1 MNNTDLN
8 PSGEPQAGDDPTP
21 SRTGLSRRTQIIAA
35 TSAVGLAAIA
45 GTGYAILAG
54 PGSDPAPM
62 VYANAGTIVAGQTF
76 DRPIEIAADNV
87 TLQRVTIRTGGTAAI
102 RIRPGVS
109 GATITDTD
117 IHCTDS
123 NTDGIVPGD
132 YAATRVTVQGC
143 RRSFVQSTAAPATIV
158 DSEQNGEAYSPDV
171 PGGVA
176 VAPTP
181 SGLGPEDPLPSPTR
195 TPTTTPPTPLSYWPG
210 PTTTGV
216 PIGTVLTS
224 SGSLDVR
231 QDGQVITNLNI
242 VGCVTVRANNV
253 VIRKSRITCNS
264 PTFSIRVYDT
274 AVNLLVEDVEING
287 TGRNST
293 SVCCGNYT
301 LRRANV
307 YNMVDGPRI
316 GTKTTI
322 VDSWIHDLSRV
333 PNSHND
339 ALQTTGGSNMLVK
352 HNRLEP
358 YKASTNDPHNACI
371 MIGSTTADAVRNLTF
386 EDNYCNGGNY
396 SIGVRD
402 DLVASNIVIRN
413 NKFGRN
419 YRFGVIARPNQTG
432 VLWDRATN
440 VWFDNGLPVVR

>member
-8 PSGEPQAGDDPTP
+8 PSGDPQSPDAPTP
-21 SRTGLSRRTQIIAA
+21 RRTGRIRMIAA

-45 GTGYAILAG
+45 GTGYAIVANRE
-54 PGSDPAPM
+54 PAPI
-62 VYANAGTIVAGQTF
+62 VFDQAGTIVAGQTF
-76 DRPIEIAADNV
+76 DRPIEIAADQV
-87 TLQRVTIRTGGTAAI
+87 TLQRVTVRTGGAAAI

-123 NTDGIVPGD
+123 KTDGVVPGD

-143 RRSFVQSTAAPATIV
+143 RRAFVQSAATPATVV

-171 PGGVA
+171 PGGAPVT
-176 VAPTP
+176 PTP
-181 SGLGPEDPLPSPTR
+181 PALGPELPLPSPSR
-195 TPTTTPPTPLSYWPG
+195 SPNATPPTPLSYWPG

-216 PIGTVLTS
+216 PVGTVLTN
-224 SGSLDVR
+224 SGSLDLR
-231 QDGQVITNLNI
+231 KAGQVITNLNI
-242 VGCVTVRANNV
+242 VGCVTVRASNI

-264 PTFSIRVYDT
+264 PTYSIRIYET
-274 AVNLLVEDVEING
+274 ATNLLVEDVEING
-287 TGRNST
+287 GGRNSA

-301 LRRANV
+301 LRRANIW
-307 YNMVDGPRI
+307 NMVDGPRLSSRS
-316 GTKTTI
+316 TV
-322 VDSWIHDLSRV
+322 VDSWIHDLARV

-339 ALQTTGGSNMLVK
+339 ALQTTGGSNITVR

-402 DLVASNIVIRN
+402 DLVASNIVFRN

-432 VLWDRATN
+432 ILWDRATN

>member
-1 MNNTDLN
+1 MNNTDLH
-8 PSGEPQAGDDPTP
+8 PSGDPHTP
-21 SRTGLSRRTQIIAA
+21 HDSTTRGTSRTRLIAA

-45 GTGYAILAG
+45 GTGYAIIAN
-54 PGSDPAPM
+54 STADPLVLRTPNT
-62 VYANAGTIVAGQTF
+62 VIAGQTF

-87 TLQRVTIRTGGTAAI
+87 TLQRVTIRTGGAAAI
-102 RIRPGVS
+102 RIRSGVS

-117 IHCTDS
+117 IHCTDDK
-123 NTDGIVPGD
+123 TDGIVPGD
-132 YAATRVTVQGC
+132 YSATRVTIHGC
-143 RRSFVQSTAAPATIV
+143 RRAFVQNTTARATIV

-171 PGGVA
+171 PGGVL

-181 SGLGPEDPLPSPTR
+181 PDLGPEGPLPSPAR
-195 TPTTTPPTPLSYWPG
+195 TPAAAPPTPITYWPG
-210 PTTTGV
+210 PTNTGV
-216 PIGTVLTS
+216 PAGTVLTN
-224 SGSLDVR
+224 SGSLDLR
-231 QDGQVITNLNI
+231 KAGQVITNLNI
-242 VGCVTVRANNV
+242 VGCVTVRASNV

-264 PTFSIRVYDT
+264 PTYSIRIYDT
-274 AVNLLVEDVEING
+274 ATNLLVEDVEING
-287 TGRNST
+287 GGRNSA

-301 LRRANV
+301 LRRANIW
-307 YNMVDGPRI
+307 NMVDGPRLS
-316 GTKTTI
+316 TKSTV
-322 VDSWIHDLSRV
+322 VDSWIHDLARV

-339 ALQTTGGSNMLVK
+339 ALQTTGGSNIIVR

-402 DLVASNIVIRN
+402 DLVASNIVFKN

-419 YRFGVIARPNQTG
+419 YRYGIIARPNQTG
-432 VLWDRATN
+432 ILWDRATN